1 MTEQPDQPGEINR
14 IALEGRL
21 DSAHVGRIE
30 EQFAAQVG
38 QGGRHALV
46 DLSQVVF
53 LASMGIRMLL
63 GSAKS
68 LAGGG
73 ARMVLYGAS
82 PEVTEVIETTGIGA
96 VLPVAESEAEALA
109 IMSAWRM

>member
-30 EQFAAQVG
+30 GQFAAQVG

-63 GSAKS
+63 GSAKA
-68 LAGGG
+68 LTAGG

-109 IMSAWRM
+109 IMSSWRM